1 MGEAMIELI
10 SVGTTS
16 IPLEPSRIS
25 RFESAT
31 AQR

>member
-1 MGEAMIELI
+1 MGEAMIELVSI
-10 SVGTTS
+10 GTTS

-25 RFESAT
+25 RVESAA